1 MDPIIGGA
9 LIGGGASILGGIL
22 GTSGQSAANAANE
35 RIARENRAFQER
47 MSSTAYQ
54 RAAKDLEAA
63 GLNRILALGSPAS
76 SPGGSTA
83 VMQNKKAPLAQGIS
97 SAASAALQTQGQI
110 LTNNNVEEN
119 TAKQRDERAGIRA
132 TEAKTLA
139 DTEYVK
145 AQTLNEL
152 KRGLNLETENRQR
165 EFELEIRQLEKVG
178 IQSESDFW
186 KALQNADLD
195 GLIKIMPVAGPI
207 IIPIIRAAL
216 MGLAK

>member
-9 LIGGGASILGGIL
+9 LIGGGASLLGGIL
-22 GTSGQSAANAANE
+22 GTSGQSAANRSNE

-54 RAAKDLEAA
+54 RAAKDLDAA

-83 VMQNKKAPLAQGIS
+83 VMQNAKAPLAQGIS
-97 SAASAALQTQGQI
+97 SAVSAALQAQGQM

-139 DTEYVK
+139 EVEKVK
-145 AQTLNEL
+145 AETLNEL
-152 KRGLNLETENRQR
+152 KRGLNLDTENRQR

-207 IIPIIRAAL
+207 IIPLIRAAL